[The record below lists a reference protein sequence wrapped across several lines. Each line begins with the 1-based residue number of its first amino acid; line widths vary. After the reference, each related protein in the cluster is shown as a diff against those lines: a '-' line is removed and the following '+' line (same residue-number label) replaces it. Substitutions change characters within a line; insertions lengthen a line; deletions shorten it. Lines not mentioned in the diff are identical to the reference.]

1 MNGIYRKVT
10 ILWKVVP
17 LVGLLGA
24 NPVSAA
30 TVTLA
35 PVDDTFV
42 YSLAPTTNYGS
53 EPGLASGEIISGSNL
68 HLWTSLLKFDLSSI
82 PDNLTVT
89 GATLH
94 MYQINGAGFLRTTG
108 TNATHVSDDSWTEG
122 TLTWNNQPVDG
133 AILGSSPD
141 TANYRG
147 WSQWDLLATGQWD
160 SAADLADNLLSL
172 AVSDQPGSSSH
183 NWCSKESDL
192 VNCLAPEETGPA
204 GSLRRPYLEITTIP
218 LPAAVWLFGCGLVSL
233 IGMASCKKA

>member
-1 MNGIYRKVT
+1 MNSVYRKVT
-10 ILWKVVP
+10 ILLKVVP

-24 NPVSAA
+24 SPVGAT
-30 TVTLA
+30 TVTLT
-35 PVDDTFV
+35 PIDDTFV

-53 EPGLASGEIISGSNL
+53 EPGLASGKIQSGHTL
-68 HLWTSLLKFDLSSI
+68 HLWTSFLKFDLSSI

-94 MYQINGAGFLRTTG
+94 MYQFNGAGFLRNTG
-108 TNATHVSDDSWTEG
+108 TDAAHVADDSWTEG

-141 TANYRG
+141 NANYRG
-147 WSQWDLLATGQWD
+147 WSLWDLLATGNWD
-160 SAADLADNLLSL
+160 PAADLSDNLLSL
-172 AVSDQPGSSSH
+172 AISDQPGSSSH

-192 VNCLAPEETGPA
+192 VNCLAPGETGPV
-204 GSLRRPYLEITTIP
+204 GSLRRPYLEITTVP

-233 IGMASCKKA
+233 TGMASRMKA